1 MVQWGIVYAAGAWGV
16 LQGLEYVTNTFDWP
30 RQIQQLAT
38 LALLVGLPVVL
49 VTAWYHGDQGRQRVS
64 AAELIIIALLFLVG
78 GGIFWRDDRAN
89 DVPSPATASLEQPGV
104 ASGMTAVV
112 SDNSIAVLPFINMS
126 GDPDNEYFSDGISEE
141 ILNVQAGTP
150 QLKVAARTSSF
161 SFKGK
166 PMEVPEIAAAL
177 NVRMVLEGSVRRQ
190 ADTVR
195 ITAQLIAA
203 QTGFHIW
210 SQTYDRK
217 LEDIFAIQDEIVR
230 AIHSVRAPVAA
241 ARDRLRRVVFPRAT
255 SAIGSNCCKRKSGQ
269 TGCAAINPPCQVY
282 SEPSVPFPT
291 LQRLDGVPGPR
302 PSVLRLEP
310 GHPRAPE
317 HERILV
323 APLIVDL

>member
-1 MVQWGIVYAAGAWGV
+1 VVQWGIVYAAGAWGV

-38 LALLVGLPVVL
+38 L
-49 VTAWYHGDQGRQRVS
+49 
-64 AAELIIIALLFLVG
+64 ALLFLVG

-141 ILNVQAGTP
+141 ILNVLAGTP

-177 NVRMVLEGSVRRQ
+177 KVRMVLEGSVRRQ

-241 ARDRLRRVVFPRAT
+241 ARDRLRRVVFPLHRPQ
-255 SAIGSNCCKRKSGQ
+255 S
-269 TGCAAINPPCQVY
+269 AAIAVNGSQDRPDARQSTRPVRCIPSPRSRFPRCSASTASPARGHQSCGWNPATPARQSTNAY
-282 SEPSVPFPT
+282 SSPRSSSTCERVEPTP
-291 LQRLDGVPGPR
+291 
-302 PSVLRLEP
+302 
-310 GHPRAPE
+310 
-317 HERILV
+317 
-323 APLIVDL
+323 